1 MKFASIVSTL
11 IIAILYSTNA
21 FAADDEKKTSAENTP
36 DTQTLFK
43 KFEQTLSNVK
53 LVGRFTVLG
62 KEDKPPAKEEYTITS
77 VTKLDEG
84 DYWLFRTRIKYGDKD
99 VAVPLAL
106 EVKWAG
112 DTPIITLTDFAIPQL
127 GTFSSRVIIYDN
139 QYAGTWSHGQVGG
152 HLFGTIE
159 KIKAEGEDSEP

>member
-1 MKFASIVSTL
+1 MKYWNIVGAL
-11 IIAILYSTNA
+11 MIAALCATSA
-21 FAADDEKKTSAENTP
+21 AAADEEKKASTENTA
-36 DTQTLFK
+36 DKQALFK
-43 KFEQTLSNVK
+43 KFTETLNNVK

-84 DYWLFRTRIKYGDKD
+84 DFWLFRTRIKYGDKD
-99 VAVPLAL
+99 VAIPLAL

-139 QYAGTWSHGQVGG
+139 QYAGTWTHGQVGG

-159 KIKAEGEDSEP
+159 KIKADEQNGK